1 MAKRRSKSR
10 TASSDDSAKGRSSS
24 EGGRPQVRNGT
35 EPSSG
40 MTFRTWFRSNR
51 TDLRFLVIFGVI
63 MAAYYLATTTT
74 LAKESLFPWYLRVT
88 TAVSGGVM
96 QTFGYDG
103 LTVGDNVLKTSGGSI
118 TVERGC
124 DAMAP
129 TALFIAAVLASPT
142 SIAMKLPAVFGGA
155 LVLMVINLVRII
167 TLFLTRIHWPKAFDI
182 MHLDV
187 WQAMFIFLA
196 ILLWAVWASWT
207 TKRMQR
213 IVDVAT

>member
-1 MAKRRSKSR
+1 MAKRRKKSR
-10 TASSDDSAKGRSSS
+10 MAGSDGSAK
-24 EGGRPQVRNGT
+24 ERPSVKADRPAVGAVT
-35 EPSSG
+35 DPPPG
-40 MTFRTWFRSNR
+40 MTFRSWFRSNR
-51 TDLRFLVIFGVI
+51 TDLRFLLIFGLM
-63 MAAYYLATTTT
+63 MAVYYFATTTT
-74 LAKESLFPWYLRVT
+74 VAKESLFPWYLRLT

-103 LTVGDNVLKTSGGSI
+103 LTVGNNVLKTASGSI

-124 DAMAP
+124 DAIAP
-129 TALFIAAVLASPT
+129 TMLFISAVVASPT
-142 SIAMKLPAVFGGA
+142 SILMKLPAVFGGA
-155 LVLMVINLVRII
+155 LVLMAINLVRII

-196 ILLWAVWASWT
+196 ILLWAVWASWA

-213 IVDVAT
+213 IADVAT

>member
-1 MAKRRSKSR
+1 MAKRRKKSR
-10 TASSDDSAKGRSSS
+10 MATADDSAKGRSSS
-24 EGGRPQVRNGT
+24 KGDRSEVGVVS
-35 EPSSG
+35 EPASG
-40 MTFRTWFRSNR
+40 VTFRTWFRSNR
-51 TDLRFLVIFGVI
+51 TDLRFLLVFGLI
-63 MAAYYLATTTT
+63 MAFYYLATTTT
-74 LAKESLFPWYLRVT
+74 VAKESLFPWYLRLT

-129 TALFIAAVLASPT
+129 TALFIAAVLASPA

-182 MHLDV
+182 MHIDV

-196 ILLWAVWASWT
+196 IFLWAVWASWT

-213 IVDVAT
+213 ITDVAT